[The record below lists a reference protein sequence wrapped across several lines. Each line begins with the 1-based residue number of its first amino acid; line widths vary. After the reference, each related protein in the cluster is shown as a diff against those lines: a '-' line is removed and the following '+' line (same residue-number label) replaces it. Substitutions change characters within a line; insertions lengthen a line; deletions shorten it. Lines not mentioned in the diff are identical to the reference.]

1 MLVDLSLD
9 EVLSLSGIQLFRL
22 SVKEVGSYYHCFFCF
37 VFQSVKE
44 AGMKVFILS
53 VIQPFSQS
61 VIQYSFSQLS
71 KQLDSYSANH
81 LFSQSVIQPFI

>member
-22 SVKEVGSYYHCFFCF
+22 SVKEVGSYYHCFFVF
-37 VFQSVKE
+37 FQSVKE